1 MRKLYGNST
10 YASIINLID
19 VLISNM
25 KYIWLCCREELQGV
39 LTYLIPDK
47 KIKWSSL
54 FDTMEGAKKSFGI
67 EHYSINR
74 NTIGQVVLAVNGE
87 L

>member
-1 MRKLYGNST
+1 
-10 YASIINLID
+10 
-19 VLISNM
+19 M

-39 LTYLIPDK
+39 LTYLIPAK
-47 KIKWSSL
+47 NIKWSTL
-54 FDTMEGAKKSFGI
+54 FDTMESAKKSFGI

-87 L
+87 PWLLKYLLW